1 MSWLKTFEDCAC
13 GFLVYS
19 ETLKCFSMCRGCC
32 CLPPRETWPGPRRLE
47 LCLRLLKDLQKD
59 WIRLRHSRCYSI
71 YWLNSFAR
79 YLQCAAKSL
88 WVVTLNPL
96 VNCHHCPCWS
106 CDFGRSPIF
115 RHTHIVFYG
124 SLCWNHQQK
133 TRSSSE
139 WASGCRSDLK
149 PSPILPSTCGLYF
162 FPKR

>member
-19 ETLKCFSMCRGCC
+19 ETKVFLDVSRVLLLATTRNLARASTIGTV
-32 CLPPRETWPGPRRLE
+32 PPASEGPAEGLNQVTPF
-47 LCLRLLKDLQKD
+47 KVLQ
-59 WIRLRHSRCYSI
+59 

-79 YLQCAAKSL
+79 YLQCAARSL